1 MFRDRQAV
9 REETLLSGHP
19 AAPGRLVRPADR
31 GSANRAG
38 SRRDGPGSARAP
50 APAVVA
56 FLRSCTLVGIDA
68 EVVDVECEIT
78 RGLPGYSVVG
88 LAATSVKE
96 GAVRIKSA
104 LNAVGYDLPLKRVV
118 VNLAPA
124 DLRKP
129 GSALDL
135 PIAAG
140 VLLCE
145 AKLDLAVLDGLLV
158 LGELGLDGS
167 VRDVRGVLAAAI
179 LARQRGLRGVL
190 VPATC
195 TAEAAVVEGVEV
207 YGVGHLRE
215 LLDALAGRAPLRGP
229 STQPARDPD
238 TTIVD
243 MSEVRGQPV
252 ARAAIEVAVAGGHN
266 VLLAGPPGTGKT
278 MLARRIPT
286 ILPAMTRDES
296 LETTKVYSALGL
308 ASGLVDERPFR
319 APHHT
324 ISPAGL
330 LGGGTPPRPG
340 EISLAHNGVL
350 FLDELPEFAR
360 SAIEGLRQPLE
371 ERTVTINRISGSITL
386 PASFLLAASANP
398 CPCGWAG
405 SGVRECT
412 CSSGAVE
419 RYRQRMSGPLLD
431 RIDLQVYVQPVPLSE
446 LRSADAGESSATI
459 RERVVAARDRQQ
471 HRLARYGTRC
481 NAEMSNRVQR
491 ATCKLD
497 AACERT
503 LEDLVASRPSF
514 TARSINRLIR
524 VARTIAD
531 LLDQDHIDAGC
542 LLEAAAFRDVDPA
555 VEVLSAVA

>member
-1 MFRDRQAV
+1 
-9 REETLLSGHP
+9 
-19 AAPGRLVRPADR
+19 
-31 GSANRAG
+31 
-38 SRRDGPGSARAP
+38 
-50 APAVVA
+50 VVA

-104 LNAVGYDLPLKRVV
+104 LEAVGCVLPLKRVV

-140 VLLCE
+140 VLMSEC
-145 AKLDLAVLDGLLV
+145 KLDRALLDRLLV

-190 VPATC
+190 VPESC

-207 YGVGHLRE
+207 YGVAHLRE
-215 LLDALAGRAPLRGP
+215 LLDALAGRAALRGP
-229 STQPARDPD
+229 STQYRRDPGA
-238 TTIVD
+238 TIVD

-252 ARAAIEVAVAGGHN
+252 ARAAVEIAVAGGHN

-286 ILPAMTRDES
+286 ILPPMTRDES

-308 ASGLVDERPFR
+308 ANGLVDERPFR

-330 LGGGTPPRPG
+330 LGGGSPPRPG

-371 ERTVTINRISGSITL
+371 ERMVTINRISGSIAL

-405 SGVRECT
+405 SGVRECI

-431 RIDLQVYVQPVPLSE
+431 RIDLQIYVQPVPLSE
-446 LRSADAGESSATI
+446 LRSAEGGETSAVI
-459 RERVVAARDRQQ
+459 RERVIAARDRQQ
-471 HRLARYGTRC
+471 HRLARFGARC

-497 AACERT
+497 ASCERA
-503 LEDLVASRPSF
+503 LEELVKHRPSF

-531 LLDQDHIDAGC
+531 LLGQDHIDAGC
-542 LLEAAAFRDVDPA
+542 LHEAAAFRDVDPTI
-555 VEVLSAVA
+555 EILSAA